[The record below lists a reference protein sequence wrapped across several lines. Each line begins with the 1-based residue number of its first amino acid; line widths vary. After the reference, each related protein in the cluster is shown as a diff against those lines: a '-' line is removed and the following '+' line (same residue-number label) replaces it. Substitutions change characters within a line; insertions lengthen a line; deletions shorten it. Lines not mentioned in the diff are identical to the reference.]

1 MSNERSDS
9 SIPSLLPAIAAV
21 QSYEQFIQSSRGDFL
36 RSLKGGEL
44 TFSDIVR
51 LSDDLN
57 LRLEYYRH
65 IHNLRKDLKDST
77 RRHPFLPGR
86 NFDFTLSI
94 RSGAESK
101 EYDFVERQA
110 SELLIVLQRM
120 KDEVE

>member
-1 MSNERSDS
+1 MSSERSS
-9 SIPSLLPAIAAV
+9 SPTPSLLPAIAAV

-36 RSLKGGEL
+36 RSLQGDL
-44 TFSDIVR
+44 TFSDAIR

-65 IHNLRKDLKDST
+65 IHALRRDLKDSA
-77 RRHPFLPGR
+77 RRRPLLPGR